1 MKTALLTKTLKAGL
15 AVSLLVH
22 VAAAVSVKCFWS
34 DLAHKPVN
42 EERAVTLTFIDGVEE
57 TVEPTAATAEPAIA
71 ALPAPPSIPEPPPQ
85 LPSQPPAPAPEPVIP
100 SPTPLPVVAPAPV
113 RDSTPTAAP
122 PAHTDPPKQ
131 PALAVPPAASVR
143 PDGDGSA
150 RNAGPDT
157 ATRLAPPGLRATP
170 LYRKNPEPP
179 YPPAARRRRQEGLV
193 LLTVAVNAQGRATRV
208 ELKQSSGFPLLDD
221 AATRAVLEWG
231 FEPARLGTVALAS
244 EIEVPVRFQLSR

>member
-1 MKTALLTKTLKAGL
+1 MKTVLSTKTLKAGL
-15 AVSLLVH
+15 AVSLIVH
-22 VAAAVSVKCFWS
+22 VAAAVGVKCFWN

-42 EERAVTLTFIDGVEE
+42 EERVVTLTFIDEVEE
-57 TVEPTAATAEPAIA
+57 TVGTVAATAEPAIA
-71 ALPAPPSIPEPPPQ
+71 ALPAPQLPPQ
-85 LPSQPPAPAPEPVIP
+85 PTAPAPEPVIP
-100 SPTPLPVVAPAPV
+100 PPTPLPVAAPAPV
-113 RDSTPTAAP
+113 RDPTPMAAP
-122 PAHTDPPKQ
+122 PSRTDPPEQ
-131 PALAVPPAASVR
+131 PAVVLSAASPVR

-157 ATRLAPPGLRATP
+157 TTRLAPPGIRAMP

-221 AATRAVLEWG
+221 AAALAVREWG